1 VFDPAIAPAH
11 VMVRSPSEAATVDF
25 LAHDVGDHVAVAVRD
40 VAPGEATVA
49 WLSAPE
55 RRAVQ
60 VNEAVPFGHK
70 VALVALGDGE
80 AVIEY
85 GVPVALTTA
94 PVAAGSLVHTH
105 NVRSTKWQSMR

>member
-1 VFDPAIAPAH
+1 MAAN
-11 VMVRSPSEAATVDF
+11 PSETLKADF
-25 LAHDVGDHVAVAVRD
+25 LAHNPEDHVAVAVRD
-40 VAPGEATVA
+40 VAPGEGLVA
-49 WLSAPE
+49 WLSSPE

-85 GVPVALTTA
+85 GVPVAVTTA

-105 NVRSTKWQSMR
+105 NVRSTKWQNRR